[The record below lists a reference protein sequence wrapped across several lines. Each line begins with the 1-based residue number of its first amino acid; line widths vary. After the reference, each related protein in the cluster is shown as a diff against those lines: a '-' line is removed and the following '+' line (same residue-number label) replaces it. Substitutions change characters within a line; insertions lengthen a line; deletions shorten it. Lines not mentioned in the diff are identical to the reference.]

1 MHTTSTHL
9 LAAAFGPALKRTTTI
24 PPAFLVPSLLTTSR
38 VSFSST
44 PSPQA
49 RKDGN
54 PRRGVSALHRRGPK
68 RIEKLNE
75 LLSRIPN
82 AEVPPELRRP
92 GSELPED
99 HEPVHLTPAQR
110 RAKLN
115 AAIAASL
122 PKPVLDPE
130 QRSKVEVDP
139 DHGLWE
145 FFNEERTALS
155 TPLELSNHGRGW
167 TVTELRT
174 KDWEDLW
181 RLWWVCLKERNRLET
196 FAIEKKR
203 ITKSG
208 DMYGDYEAEERGD
221 AVSRHH

>member
-9 LAAAFGPALKRTTTI
+9 LTAAFGSALKRTTTI
-24 PPAFLVPSLLTTSR
+24 PPAFLVPSLIAHSSA
-38 VSFSST
+38 SFSTT
-44 PSPQA
+44 PSSQA

-68 RIEKLNE
+68 HVEKLKDLISHIPDADVPSLPKRPSE
-75 LLSRIPN
+75 RPYLSAKQN
-82 AEVPPELRRP
+82 AEI
-92 GSELPED
+92 S
-99 HEPVHLTPAQR
+99 
-110 RAKLN
+110 

-167 TVTELRT
+167 TVNELRT

-196 FAIEKKR
+196 FAIEKGR
-203 ITKSG
+203 ITKDG
-208 DMYGDYEAEERGD
+208 DMYGDYESEERGE
-221 AVSRHH
+221 AVGLQH